1 MPFKSKAQRRL
12 FYAMKNRGEMSQKTI
27 DHWEESTPNKIPEKV
42 PHKKE
47 SSFYERGKI
56 AVLRLFGL
64 VSR

>member
-27 DHWEESTPNKIPEKV
+27 NHWEESTPDKIPEKV
-42 PHKKE
+42 HHKKE
-47 SSFYERGKI
+47 SAYNQGKF
-56 AVLRLFGL
+56 AALEQLGL